1 MTVRVGAFPTAS
13 PLPAQ
18 CPQTEALLFMEII
31 NGGEGQRYMVT
42 KQGQM
47 LTDKIGRSVLVRSCR
62 VLKFHATIMAQPLP
76 TVAIVSIGEMGLGIA
91 QLLIAHKYRVITF
104 AADRR

>member
-13 PLPAQ
+13 PLPATR
-18 CPQTEALLFMEII
+18 PMAQTEALH
-31 NGGEGQRYMVT
+31 NGGEGLRYMVT

-47 LTDKIGRSVLVRSCR
+47 LTDKICRRILVRSCR
-62 VLKFHATIMAQPLP
+62 VLKFRATIMAQPLP